1 MKKYSLSLFILAM
14 LISTTVSYANS
25 TIYTDDVGR
34 MHFMGKGGYSGVRNL
49 QMQEMQAGAVNQA
62 AQEISKTQREVQ
74 ENIIETQKEVTNYHN
89 QQERNVLDVIKE
101 KDNKPV
107 SSFKSSYTSEQ
118 RKMDA
123 SSPYGYG
130 NTNLPDRKIQEAASG
145 VNNSKT
151 MYTDDIGRIHFF
163 GKGNIIRE

>member
-1 MKKYSLSLFILAM
+1 MKKYSFSLFILAM
-14 LISTTVSYANS
+14 LFATTASYANS

-62 AQEISKTQREVQ
+62 AQEISRTQREV
-74 ENIIETQKEVTNYHN
+74 EERIIETQQEAAN
-89 QQERNVLDVIKE
+89 QYSRQEKNVLDVIKE
-101 KDNKPV
+101 KDVKPTG
-107 SSFKSSYTSEQ
+107 SFKSTYTPEQ

-123 SSPYGYG
+123 TSPYGYG
-130 NTNLPDRKIQEAASG
+130 STNIHDKKVRDAASG

-163 GKGNIIRE
+163 GKGNIIKE

>member
-1 MKKYSLSLFILAM
+1 MKKYYFSLFLSMM
-14 LISTTVSYANS
+14 LFSTTISYANS

-62 AQEISKTQREVQ
+62 AQDFSRTQREV
-74 ENIIETQKEVTNYHN
+74 ENNIRETQNEINNSYNKT
-89 QQERNVLDVIKE
+89 ERNVLDVIKAPE
-101 KDNKPV
+101 TKPA

-130 NTNLPDRKIQEAASG
+130 NTNLPDKKVRDAGSG
-145 VNNSKT
+145 VNGSKT
-151 MYTDDIGRIHFF
+151 MYTDDIGRLHFF